1 MDRNVSSSFPII
13 KLNDHI
19 LLLHSSPPA
28 RVPKLQL
35 AVEQSLTGG
44 RWNAIKKKI
53 PHVQRQRSSH
63 RKMVGEASSRQN
75 QTQYPP
81 VG

>member
-1 MDRNVSSSFPII
+1 MDRNVSSSFLII

-44 RWNAIKKKI
+44 CWNAPKKRYPMSKD
-53 PHVQRQRSSH
+53 
-63 RKMVGEASSRQN
+63 KEAA
-75 QTQYPP
+75 TEKW
-81 VG
+81 

>member
-44 RWNAIKKKI
+44 RWNAIKKKRY
-53 PHVQRQRSSH
+53 PMS
-63 RKMVGEASSRQN
+63 KDKEAA
-75 QTQYPP
+75 TEKW
-81 VG
+81 

>member
-1 MDRNVSSSFPII
+1 MNVSSSFLII

-19 LLLHSSPPA
+19 LLLHSSPPV

-44 RWNAIKKKI
+44 HWNAPKKDTPCPKT
-53 PHVQRQRSSH
+53 
-63 RKMVGEASSRQN
+63 KMVGGASSRQN
-75 QTQYPP
+75 QTQYPL